1 MQLSLSKLF
10 CYDIVVRLSA
20 QRKLNSLPKSTDI
33 RAAFG
38 EGFENS
44 FCSDLFVAGYSYK
57 QLDFFSDIELDYDD
71 YKLLKLF
78 KKAVYISDRAKELL
92 KENDIIS
99 LVKQGL
105 IFVDE
110 GYIHCLDEAATT
122 FLTETILPDSDNPFG
137 IKMRQNSRFRF
148 FIKTEKSTF
157 PEELNICGC
166 PFCVE
171 TVKKIDESLP
181 QKYVLQCD
189 LDISSDVKIANDSQ
203 SRYKIAYN
211 SVSQSKMI
219 LAGSVISREDFFG
232 ETLDFISAI

>member
-44 FCSDLFVAGYSYK
+44 FCSDLFVANYSYK
-57 QLDFFSDIELDYDD
+57 QLDFFSGIEVDYDD

-78 KKAVYISDRAKELL
+78 KKASHISDRAKELF

-105 IFVDE
+105 VFVDE
-110 GYIHCLDEAATT
+110 GYIHCADESGAS
-122 FLTETILPDSDNPFG
+122 FLTGITILDSNNPFG
-137 IKMRQNSRFRF
+137 IRMRENSRFRF
-148 FIKTEKSTF
+148 FIKTEKDTI
-157 PEELNICGC
+157 PKELNICGC

-171 TVKKIDESLP
+171 DVKEMGEILP
-181 QKYVLQCD
+181 QKYVIQCNF
-189 LDISSDVKIANDSQ
+189 DISGDIKIAKDSQ

-211 SVSQSKMI
+211 PTSQNKMI
-219 LAGSVISREDFFG
+219 LAGSVISREDFLG